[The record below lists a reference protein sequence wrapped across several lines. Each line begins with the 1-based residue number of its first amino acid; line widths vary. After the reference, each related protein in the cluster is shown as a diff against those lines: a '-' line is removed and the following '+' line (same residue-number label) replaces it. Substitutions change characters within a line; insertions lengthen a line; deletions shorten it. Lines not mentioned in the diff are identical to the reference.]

1 MDTPPKNTKQAR
13 SKVIEDCGFARIAH
27 TILVDEQ
34 RVDKRKNSVRMLS
47 PAGLAGV
54 LNLPSSTTYAMLS
67 GSPNFSPSQAR
78 ALIAYT
84 GDARLPQWLL
94 ANTPFV
100 AALRPETI
108 PISAKAAAS
117 QPKREDA
124 RLHASAH
131 TMMQEAYGLLM
142 VVLEATEDRVIDDA
156 DRTNLRNELADL
168 EVALATLRVVLDGA
182 GLERGV

>member
-1 MDTPPKNTKQAR
+1 M
-13 SKVIEDCGFARIAH
+13 EDCGFARIAH

-34 RVDKRKNSVRMLS
+34 RVDKRKNSARKLL

-54 LNLPSSTTYAMLS
+54 LKLPSSTTYAMLS
-67 GSPNFSPSQAR
+67 GGPNFSPSQAR
-78 ALIAYT
+78 AVMAYT
-84 GDARLPQWLL
+84 SDPRLPQWLL

-100 AALRPETI
+100 AALRPEAI
-108 PISAKAAAS
+108 AISARAAAS
-117 QPKREDA
+117 IPKREDA
-124 RLHASAH
+124 RLQASAH

-156 DRTNLRNELADL
+156 DRANLRNELADL

-182 GLERGV
+182 GLDRGV

>member
-1 MDTPPKNTKQAR
+1 MDTPPKKTKQAR

-34 RVDKRKNSVRMLS
+34 RADKRKNPVRKLS

-54 LNLPSSTTYAMLS
+54 LDLPSSTTYAMLS

-78 ALIAYT
+78 AVMAYT
-84 GDARLPQWLL
+84 KDARLPQWLL
-94 ANTPFV
+94 ADTPFV
-100 AALRPETI
+100 AALRPEAIALKTR
-108 PISAKAAAS
+108 ANTTL
-117 QPKREDA
+117 PKREDA

-131 TMMQEAYGLLM
+131 TMMQEAYSLLM
-142 VVLEATEDRVIDDA
+142 VVLEATEDRVIDDK
-156 DRTNLRNELADL
+156 DRANLRNELADL